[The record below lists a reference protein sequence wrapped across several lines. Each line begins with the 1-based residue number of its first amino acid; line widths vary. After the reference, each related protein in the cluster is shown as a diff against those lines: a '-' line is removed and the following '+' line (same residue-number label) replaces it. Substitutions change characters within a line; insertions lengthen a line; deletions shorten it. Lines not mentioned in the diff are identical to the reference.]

1 MSINVTNGAHKD
13 KRHVFVIEDNE
24 LLVKMYRSIFGAMG
38 FEVVHASTKTDA
50 RPLFEMSQP
59 DLFIVDDDGNGVEAT
74 REILACNGFAHVP
87 IIATVSHTSQK
98 VVGDLH
104 AAGIASVVTKPLQ
117 ISSFAALVKRY
128 LRGAADRRSAAVIPS
143 HEPA

>member
-1 MSINVTNGAHKD
+1 MSIDVTNSAHKD

-24 LLVKMYRSIFGAMG
+24 LLVQMYRAIFGAMG
-38 FEVVHASTKTDA
+38 FGVVHASTKEDA

-59 DLFIVDDDGNGVEAT
+59 DLFIVDDDGSGVEAT
-74 REILACNGFAHVP
+74 REMLACNGLAHVP
-87 IIATVSHTSQK
+87 IIATVSHTSPEL
-98 VVGDLH
+98 VGDLH
-104 AAGIASVVTKPLQ
+104 AAGIVLVVTKPLQ

-128 LRGAADRRSAAVIPS
+128 LRGAADRRSAAATPS